1 MSILSKI
8 RQVIN
13 PKVVYLVVC
22 HRCYN
27 NNNQFKT
34 QNINVCIL
42 YVCMYVCMHACMYV
56 CMYICM
62 CVYMYYVPV

>member
-27 NNNQFKT
+27 NNNNNNNNAGFET
-34 QNINVCIL
+34 LMFIL
-42 YVCMYVCMHACMYV
+42 
-56 CMYICM
+56 
-62 CVYMYYVPV
+62 PVIFW

>member
-22 HRCYN
+22 HHCNNNSN
-27 NNNQFKT
+27 NNNSDFIAT
-34 QNINVCIL
+34 QYKQKPLIDIYLMGGTSSC
-42 YVCMYVCMHACMYV
+42 
-56 CMYICM
+56 
-62 CVYMYYVPV
+62 